1 MKARLAIL
9 VCWLCAGLSGRAH
22 VGSPNV
28 FFEGRAGTLAVRV
41 IIRPPPTLPGI
52 AQVDVRVTGDD
63 ATAVTVQA
71 APWAAGETAAAA
83 PVAALPVAGAP
94 GLFHAPLWLLTK
106 GSYRVRIA
114 VESPRGRG
122 TLAVPLNSAA
132 TQRPEM
138 PPALG
143 GTLAGL
149 GALLFIGAV
158 WLAGAAA
165 REATLAPGAL
175 PSARDQRR
183 GRAVGVVVALGL
195 AGSLYAGTLRW
206 QAMDRDFRNNALAQP
221 VPVVAAASGES
232 GVNLLR
238 LTPAAGGTGPVEWD
252 TLVADHGK
260 LMHLFLVREPAGET
274 FAHLHPV
281 RCGARLF
288 ESVLP
293 PLPAG
298 GYQLY
303 GEITRENG
311 ASETLTARVVLPAP
325 LGTPLQPLATA
336 AMLGDIICRSPLA
349 FLGNAAQPFALDVDD
364 AWHSGPPTP
373 PAAPMRT
380 QVSRLTGGAGMV
392 FENAGDL
399 VENRETALRFSVFT
413 ASGERAAI
421 QAYMGMRGHAVVR
434 RADGAVF
441 THLHPAGTISMAA
454 EEMLAAR
461 EAAPRLAPEPTAPT
475 AEVAFPYAFPRPGTY
490 RVWVQVRVDGRV
502 LTGVFEVNVRAA

>member
-1 MKARLAIL
+1 MKTRLAIL
-9 VCWLCAGLSGRAH
+9 VCWLFAGLTARAH
-22 VGSPNV
+22 VGSPDV
-28 FFEGRAGTLAVRV
+28 FFEGQAGVHAVRV

-52 AQVDVRVTGDD
+52 AQVDVRVTGGG

-71 APWAAGETAAAA
+71 APWEAGETAAAA

-132 TQRPEM
+132 TQQPVM
-138 PPALG
+138 TPALG

-149 GALLFIGAV
+149 GALLFLGAV
-158 WLAGAAA
+158 WLAAAAA
-165 REATLAPGAL
+165 RDATLAPGAL
-175 PSARDQRR
+175 PSARDFRR
-183 GRAVGVVVALGL
+183 GRLTGAAVALGL
-195 AGSLYAGTLRW
+195 TGCLCAGTLRW
-206 QAMDRDFRNNALAQP
+206 QAMDRDFRRNALAQP
-221 VPVVAAASGES
+221 VPVAAAVNSAS
-232 GVNLLR
+232 GVHLLR
-238 LTPAAGGTGPVEWD
+238 LTPPADTAEWD

-281 RCGARLF
+281 RRGARLF

-336 AMLGDIICRSPLA
+336 AMLGDIICQSPLA
-349 FLGNAAQPFALDVDD
+349 FLGNAAQPFALDADD

-373 PAAPMRT
+373 PTVPLRT
-380 QVSRLTGGAGMV
+380 QVSRLMDGASMV

-399 VENRETALRFSVFT
+399 VENRATALRFSVFT

-421 QAYMGMRGHAVVR
+421 QGYMGMRGHAVVR

-454 EEMLAAR
+454 GEMLAVR
-461 EAAPRLAPEPTAPT
+461 EAAPRLAPEPPAPT
-475 AEVAFPYAFPRPGTY
+475 AEVAFPYAFPCPGTY